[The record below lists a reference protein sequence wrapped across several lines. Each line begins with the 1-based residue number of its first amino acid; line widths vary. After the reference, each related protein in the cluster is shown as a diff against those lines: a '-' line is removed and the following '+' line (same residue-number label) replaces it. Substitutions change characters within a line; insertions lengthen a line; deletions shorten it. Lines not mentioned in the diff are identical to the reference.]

1 MRAAGRGAGPVNRI
15 HARLYTV
22 ALTPDSPTT
31 PVYSPPLLPP
41 PDPARDP
48 AWRGLDVALIVL
60 FTGLA
65 LIAAFILGITG
76 LALLGPGGGH
86 ALEGFSPLT
95 SLRFLLSVQAA
106 AYGAGFLFAY
116 FWLTRLYGVRFWRA
130 IHWRKIPWSW
140 AGGLIVI
147 GIFLSVALEWL
158 SHFLPIPKQL
168 PIDRVF
174 NPNTAWALTIFGAG
188 IAPFFEEFIF
198 RGLLYPSLRQ
208 SFGEGM
214 SRAQARA
221 WRPFLWAGAAATAL
235 IAAVAALEDSFRG
248 RPLRGPDIAFIVAGA
263 VALLTV
269 PILNGIAAAFR
280 ALSRWGQAEW
290 LAIVTTGILFGL
302 VHSPQ
307 LAGALWPVVLISIV
321 GIVLTAARA
330 FTGSLVSSWI
340 IHCVYNSTIF
350 LALFVATHGYHNFHH
365 LTH

>member
-1 MRAAGRGAGPVNRI
+1 MAG
-15 HARLYTV
+15 LYTV

-31 PVYSPPLLPP
+31 PVSSPPLPP
-41 PDPARDP
+41 PADPGRDP

-65 LIAAFILGITG
+65 LIAAFIIGITG
-76 LALLGPGGGH
+76 LALLGPGGGR

-130 IHWRKIPWSW
+130 IHWRKIPWTW

-147 GIFLSVALEWL
+147 GIFLSVTLEWL

-208 SFGEGM
+208 SFAEGM

-263 VALLTV
+263 LALLTV
-269 PILNGIAAAFR
+269 PIMNGIAAAFR
-280 ALSRWGQAEW
+280 ALSRWGHAEW
-290 LAIVTTGILFGL
+290 LAIITTGILFGL

-307 LAGALWPVVLISIV
+307 LAGALWPVVLIAIV